1 VLACARVHMHRDDKH
16 RSRPGAGSKLG
27 KEPARALPAPGL
39 RWPPS
44 VLRSRHVVRAR
55 SRQQACS
62 VRASSRD
69 IGTLHHSTNAGN
81 VRAGRRACTG
91 TGTRAGLP
99 WALMRSS
106 VCVCV
111 CLSETPATRPPAPI
125 SHAGSSQHKAD
136 GSPRHRQRAPQVGY
150 PRACRRSPARR
161 AAVERASGFFRPT
174 DRPPSST
181 SPLCSWDGVSE
192 RNDAFWNQKK
202 CGQGIFSIQP
212 GYVHL
217 QVDIKKPA
225 KKQIGAV
232 LFPEET
238 INLQFTPPHRR
249 QTLARQAWRCPRGIL
264 VRMRAY
270 ALHRAPQLAPGCCVA
285 RRAALQRPR
294 LC

>member
-1 VLACARVHMHRDDKH
+1 M
-16 RSRPGAGSKLG
+16 G

-161 AAVERASGFFRPT
+161 AAVERASAVRIFQTDGSASDPPPLHPFVRGMVFQSETMRFGTKKNAAGHFFNPARIC
-174 DRPPSST
+174 PPA
-181 SPLCSWDGVSE
+181 GGH
-192 RNDAFWNQKK
+192 KK
-202 CGQGIFSIQP
+202 TCKKTNRSRALSRGNHQPSI
-212 GYVHL
+212 H
-217 QVDIKKPA
+217 A
-225 KKQIGAV
+225 
-232 LFPEET
+232 
-238 INLQFTPPHRR
+238 PHRR
-249 QTLARQAWRCPRGIL
+249 QTLARHAWRCPRGIL